1 MLCFILML
9 LLFGNLKHLIQQR
22 FILYYQLNQGFF
34 NISILSS
41 FLNILSSLVIITIFI
56 ADNRKN

>member
-9 LLFGNLKHLIQQR
+9 LLFANLKHLIQQR